1 MAAQIRVL
9 RRRIKSTQSI
19 KKITRAMELIATSR
33 IVKARARVD
42 ESRPY
47 AEQITTVLTE
57 LADNSALDHPLL
69 VEREDPER
77 AAVLVVT
84 SDRGQAGGYN
94 ANVLKEAEQL
104 QSLLR
109 EQGKEP
115 VLYVIGRKGVNYYRF
130 RRREVEQSWTGFSEQ
145 PSYADA
151 AEVAR
156 VLVAA
161 FMAGSDETVDPLT
174 PEGDPAPAE
183 DAVRGVDEL
192 HLVYTQFKNM
202 VTQVPQARRMAPL
215 DVEYGGSDAERIPAD
230 EPVGAAAGGGTP
242 QAAGGDVNAAKPLYA
257 FEPDAETLFDAL
269 LPKYVGARLFAALLE
284 SAASESANRQRAMKA
299 ATDNANELIRTL
311 TLESNQA
318 RQAQITQEISEI
330 VGGADAL
337 VTTGS
342 EG

>member
-9 RRRIKSTQSI
+9 RRRIRSTQSI

-33 IVKARARVD
+33 IVKARARVQ

-47 AEQITTVLTE
+47 AEQITAVLTE
-57 LADNSALDHPLL
+57 LASNSALDHPLL
-69 VEREDPER
+69 VEKENPRR

-94 ANVLKEAEQL
+94 NNVLKEAEAL
-104 QSLLR
+104 YSLLR
-109 EQGKEP
+109 EEGKEP
-115 VLYVIGRKGVNYYRF
+115 VIYVIGRKGVNYYRF
-130 RRREVEQSWTGFSEQ
+130 RNREVKESWTGFSEQ
-145 PSYADA
+145 PTYADA
-151 AEVAR
+151 AEAAR
-156 VLVAA
+156 TLVEA
-161 FMAGSDETVDPLT
+161 FMADDDDENS
-174 PEGDPAPAE
+174 
-183 DAVRGVDEL
+183 VDEL

-202 VTQVPQARRMAPL
+202 VTQTPQARRMAPMV
-215 DVEYGGSDAERIPAD
+215 VEYVRGRVPSGGI
-230 EPVGAAAGGGTP
+230 
-242 QAAGGDVNAAKPLYA
+242 QPLYE
-257 FEPDAETLFDAL
+257 FEPDPDALFDAL
-269 LPKYVGARLFAALLE
+269 LPKYIGARLFSALLE

-299 ATDNANELIRTL
+299 ATDNANELIRNL

-342 EG
+342 D

>member
-33 IVKARARVD
+33 IAKARARVD

-47 AEQITTVLTE
+47 AEQITTT
-57 LADNSALDHPLL
+57 LAQLAQRAALDHPLL
-69 VEREDPER
+69 VERENTKK

-94 ANVLKEAEQL
+94 NNVLKEAEAL
-104 QSLLR
+104 QKLLR

-115 VLYVIGRKGVNYYRF
+115 VVYVIGRKGVNYYRF
-130 RRREVEQSWTGFSEQ
+130 RRRPVAAAWTGFSEQ
-145 PSYADA
+145 PSYANA
-151 AEVAR
+151 AEVTR
-156 VLVAA
+156 TLVGA
-161 FMAGSDETVDPLT
+161 FMAGAGERDE
-174 PEGDPAPAE
+174 EAAIEESGAE
-183 DAVRGVDEL
+183 AEKVVAVDEL
-192 HLVYTQFKNM
+192 HLVHTRFVNM
-202 VTQVPQARRMAPL
+202 VTQVPSARRMAPL
-215 DVEYGGSDAERIPAD
+215 QVEYVDQDEVTGEREHDGD
-230 EPVGAAAGGGTP
+230 EHRSVPEEGVHR
-242 QAAGGDVNAAKPLYA
+242 LYE
-257 FEPDAETLFDAL
+257 FEPNADTLFDAL
-269 LPKYVGARLFAALLE
+269 LPKYIGARLFSALLE

-337 VTTGS
+337 VSAGS
-342 EG
+342 DY